1 VESRQSA
8 CATGE
13 LITGKADGDID
24 PRVRRPAV
32 GLQIFSGGV
41 HRVNASTWPRLSD
54 SSGPCAFGAPDPP
67 LAGRGAEHRFF
78 QWIEGPPASLAR
90 VWSSISRDPRH
101 TDIEAISVHAAPTR
115 LFTQWDMR
123 LFTDRHAMTA
133 SIPLPSRSGDP
144 DSHRLATLAIG
155 DDAEAART
163 LLLSAYARSGS
174 IEVLTEQVIEPAARH
189 LGDLWSDD
197 DCGEYEV
204 TLGLCRLQT
213 FMRDISA
220 GSVPDLHRD
229 PLVVLVAPLPGEIH
243 LLGATLGAEAALKA
257 GWETHVRFPPTDEAL
272 KQIVATNWFDA
283 IDLSLSP
290 SLQREHRLAGM
301 EQMISAVRSASQ
313 NPALIVV
320 VGGRAFYDRLASKT
334 DVGADGVHRSATGL
348 ASSVSRAFGNSDSEN
363 ITPLH

>member
-1 VESRQSA
+1 
-8 CATGE
+8 
-13 LITGKADGDID
+13 
-24 PRVRRPAV
+24 
-32 GLQIFSGGV
+32 
-41 HRVNASTWPRLSD
+41 
-54 SSGPCAFGAPDPP
+54 
-67 LAGRGAEHRFF
+67 
-78 QWIEGPPASLAR
+78 
-90 VWSSISRDPRH
+90 
-101 TDIEAISVHAAPTR
+101 
-115 LFTQWDMR
+115 MR

-229 PLVVLVAPLPGEIH
+229 PLVVLVAPLPAEIH

-301 EQMISAVRSASQ
+301 EQMISAVRRASQ